1 MEYPVRKTTRLTTI
15 PYDQPGSYFITVCTA
30 NREKLFW
37 SPAQPPAESVGAD
50 IIRPQHQLSKIGQVL
65 DQSVQK
71 ISTIYPAVKVD
82 HYMIM
87 PDHIHLLIT
96 IEPHGEVGG
105 RIISAPTKGI
115 PTIVGQMKRAV
126 TKAVGRPIWQKGYHD
141 HVIRNDRDY
150 QEIWKYIETNPYQE
164 RES

>member
-1 MEYPVRKTTRLTTI
+1 MEYPVRKATRLTTI

-37 SPAQPPAESVGAD
+37 SPAQPPAESVGAACG
-50 IIRPQHQLSKIGQVL
+50 RPPLSAIGLRL
-65 DQSVQK
+65 DAEIQRL
-71 ISTIYPAVKVD
+71 STIYEPVFVD
-82 HYMIM
+82 KYVIM
-87 PDHIHLLIT
+87 SDHIHMILRIAAP
-96 IEPHGEVGG
+96 ENG
-105 RIISAPTKGI
+105 RPQAAPTISRVVNQFKGAI
-115 PTIVGQMKRAV
+115 